1 MLLRR
6 KCSFNLIEWHNGFNR
21 TLWLTSTMIL
31 LGGSLMY
38 AQSSKPT
45 RSADALGKQIFASTC
60 ASCHGLDGNGG
71 EHAPNIVTNP
81 AVERLSEKELT
92 QIVSAGVPAAGMPG
106 FRSLGAK
113 SLKAVTDYLR
123 QLKGKG
129 GSAAMP
135 GDPKRGEMIFFGKG
149 ECANCHMAGG
159 RGGFIAPD
167 LSAYGQT
174 RSPEKIKA
182 AITTP
187 SERDASESM
196 VSAVAINGERYNGI
210 LRDEDNFSLQLQ
222 STDGSFHLLSKADL
236 KSIER
241 GKSIMPSDYKSKLS
255 DAELNDLVS
264 YLMSL
269 AETAP
274 RAESRRRE
282 DDE

>member
-1 MLLRR
+1 MLIRR
-6 KCSFNLIEWHNGFNR
+6 KCSFNQIESRNGIKP
-21 TLWLTSTMIL
+21 TVWLAGAMVL

-38 AQSSKPT
+38 SQSAKPT
-45 RSADALGKQIFASTC
+45 HAADAPGKQIFAATC

-81 AVERLSEKELT
+81 AVERLSDKELI
-92 QIVSAGVPAAGMPG
+92 QIVSAGVPGAGMPG
-106 FRSLGAK
+106 FRSLGAN
-113 SLKAVTDYLR
+113 SVKAVTDYLR
-123 QLKGKG
+123 ELQGKG
-129 GSAAMP
+129 GSATMP
-135 GDPKRGEMIFFGKG
+135 GDPKRGEKIFFGKG
-149 ECANCHMAGG
+149 ECSNCHTAGG

-167 LSAYGQT
+167 LTAYGQT

-196 VSAVAINGERYNGI
+196 VTAVAINGQRYNGI

-241 GKSIMPSDYKSKLS
+241 GKSLMPSDYKSKLN

-274 RAESRRRE
+274 RPESRRRE